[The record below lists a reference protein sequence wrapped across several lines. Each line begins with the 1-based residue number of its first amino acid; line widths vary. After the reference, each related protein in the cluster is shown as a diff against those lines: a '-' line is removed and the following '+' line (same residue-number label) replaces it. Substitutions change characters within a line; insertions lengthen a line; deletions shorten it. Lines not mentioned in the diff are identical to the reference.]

1 MIHRDDVPGPIP
13 RRAKRREEVTRFM
26 RPAAGRGVIQVQ
38 AAGGVAESLAPDLEQ
53 DDLGANLVSGSRTP
67 ANAEPKGKVMG
78 GGLGLDAWWDE
89 PAYRAVQGTFRGAR
103 RVHLG
108 QLGGLAGIVPRD
120 LALDVP
126 HVEAGDMEV
135 YVAALSAQPLH
146 DHLRLR
152 DGLAA
157 AVAGLPV
164 ARTTPQL
171 GNVVVRRP
179 SASFSRIRI
188 RRSSLSMSECLAA
201 DAGAARQMHRSL
213 GARGA
218 TLRAGCRQQRVC
230 RRHRVGAYWTL
241 VASS

>member
-1 MIHRDDVPGPIP
+1 M
-13 RRAKRREEVTRFM
+13 
-26 RPAAGRGVIQVQ
+26 Q
-38 AAGGVAESLAPDLEQ
+38 AAGGVAESFAPDLEQ

-171 GNVVVRRP
+171 GNVVVRKP
-179 SASFSRIRI
+179 PIGK
-188 RRSSLSMSECLAA
+188 LLPNQDPKVE
-201 DAGAARQMHRSL
+201 
-213 GARGA
+213 
-218 TLRAGCRQQRVC
+218 
-230 RRHRVGAYWTL
+230 L
-241 VASS
+241 VHE